1 MPKWRQAF
9 CLGLITMIKHVHSA
23 TNCSQVFCLFL
34 PSWQIMK
41 QIQQLAAGVFLVG
54 LLSLFTVAILAE
66 EPHLYMYI

>member
-1 MPKWRQAF
+1 
-9 CLGLITMIKHVHSA
+9 
-23 TNCSQVFCLFL
+23 
-34 PSWQIMK
+34 MK